1 MNSIPRVSNVL
12 ISFFKVSTLLAGIW
26 SLADSSLTK
35 VEKAMF
41 DFSAK
46 SLTVNP
52 VMARAAL
59 I

>member
-1 MNSIPRVSNVL
+1 MNSMPSASNVL
-12 ISFFKVSTLLAGIW
+12 ISLFKVCTLLAGIW
-26 SLADSSLTK
+26 SFADSSRTK